1 MEQWS
6 VSYRKPGGIFVQL
19 GLWRGDMEVLALR
32 FHPESG
38 RPLQPPYPA
47 PQDDATK
54 QMQTLE
60 RPIQSL
66 IQRVLKQRREHV
78 SAGESRIYAAR
89 DNWELVSVSVRT
101 IVSPPKLYGYS
112 MHECHFV
119 LMKKE

>member
-1 MEQWS
+1 MEEWS

-32 FHPESG
+32 FHPTFG
-38 RPLQPPYPA
+38 RPLQSPYPA
-47 PQDDATK
+47 RQDDATK

-60 RPIQSL
+60 LPIQSL
-66 IQRVLKQRREHV
+66 IQKVLKQRRAHV
-78 SAGESRIYAAR
+78 SAGKARISAAK
-89 DNWELVSVSVRT
+89 DNWELVYVSACT
-101 IVSPPKLYGYS
+101 TVSPPKLYGYG